1 MPDTAPD
8 ISLGAGDRIAVGG
21 CLDVDTVAAYKDAGL
36 ELMEDLNEIVVDL
49 DQCRVEGS
57 AVIALLIAWQRSA
70 SQAGKE
76 ISFVN
81 APENLLQIAEACGVR
96 HIVPFK

>member
-1 MPDTAPD
+1 MPDIVPD

-21 CLDVDTVAAYKDAGL
+21 CLDVDTVAAYKEAGL
-36 ELMEDLNEIVVDL
+36 ELMEDLDGIVVDL
-49 DQCRVEGS
+49 GECQVNGS
-57 AVIALLIAWQRSA
+57 AVIALLIAWQRNA
-70 SQAGKE
+70 SRVGKE